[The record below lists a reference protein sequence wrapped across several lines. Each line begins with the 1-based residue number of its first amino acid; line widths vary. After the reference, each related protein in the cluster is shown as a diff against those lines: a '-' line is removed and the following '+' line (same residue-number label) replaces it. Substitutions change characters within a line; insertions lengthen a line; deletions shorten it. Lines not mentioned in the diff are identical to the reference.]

1 MSYQSKGLQ
10 ISLLIHAAI
19 FMLITNTG
27 ISESR
32 LSQPVVIDFG
42 IIKEVVEEPAPVPP
56 PEEKN
61 IEEKPKLGEI
71 AAPPKTKVETIQ
83 KKESVRAKK
92 PKAAPKKIARAE
104 KKETPPAKQEEIKEQ
119 PATAAS
125 DPAPP
130 QPSDDNKILGSAF
143 SENSA
148 VATPAPGG
156 SGKSSDSEGV
166 EGSTG
171 PSESGSG
178 SGGSAEGTSDNLTF
192 GSASG
197 PKYRHKEIPVYPSMA
212 RRLGKEGKVVLRL
225 TIDENGNLVNIEVIE
240 DSGYG
245 FADAAIAAVKRST
258 FIPPKMNGK
267 PIQARALLPV
277 KFTLR

>member
-1 MSYQSKGLQ
+1 MNYQIRGLQ

-19 FMLITNTG
+19 FLLITNTG

-42 IIKEVVEEPAPVPP
+42 IIKEVVEEPPP
-56 PEEKN
+56 PEEKKP
-61 IEEKPKLGEI
+61 EE
-71 AAPPKTKVETIQ
+71 PPKVEEIVPSPQTKIEPVW
-83 KKESVRAKK
+83 KKEAPVQAKK

-104 KKETPPAKQEEIKEQ
+104 KKEAPPVKQEEVKELSA
-119 PATAAS
+119 PPAS
-125 DPAPP
+125 DAAPP
-130 QPSDDNKILGSAF
+130 QPSEDNKVLASAF
-143 SENSA
+143 SESSA
-148 VATPAPGG
+148 VSAPAPIG
-156 SGKSSDSEGV
+156 SGEPSEGV
-166 EGSTG
+166 EGGTG
-171 PSESGSG
+171 GSKSGT
-178 SGGSAEGTSDNLTF
+178 SGGSDEGTSDNLTF

-225 TIDENGNLVNIEVIE
+225 TIDENGKLVNIEVIE

-245 FADAAIAAVKRST
+245 FADAAIAAVKKST
-258 FIPPKMNGK
+258 FIPPTMNGK
-267 PIQARALLPV
+267 PILARALLPV